1 MSKSKNVGTCLLCKE
16 NIDHRFIVKHITQC
30 LGKEELDKTT
40 TTQKDK
46 VYLIKVFSEKY
57 FWLYVEVNGS
67 ATLEQFDSFLREIW
81 LECCGH
87 MSQFNINGHSYSSD
101 GEMSKTIQRV
111 VEVGTEFDYEY
122 DFGTT
127 TELEGKVIS
136 VRPGK
141 LLKEPVRLLA
151 RNHLPENILCKTCQ
165 KTADVICSVCY
176 DFYCNKCKKKHKSCE
191 GEEFMLPVVNSP
203 RMGMCGYAGPDE

>member
-1 MSKSKNVGTCLLCKE
+1 MLKSKNVGTCLLCKE
-16 NIDHRFIVKHITQC
+16 NIDHRSIIKHLSQC
-30 LGKEELDKTT
+30 LANEEPHKASTSQKEKIS
-40 TTQKDK
+40 
-46 VYLIKVFSEKY
+46 LIKIFSGKY
-57 FWLYVEVNGS
+57 FWLYVEINGS
-67 ATLEQFDSFLREIW
+67 ASLDELDSFLREIW

-87 MSQFNINGHSYSSD
+87 MSQFNIDGEGYSSD
-101 GEMSKTIQRV
+101 GEMNKSIQHV
-111 VEVGTEFDYEY
+111 IDVGTEFDYEY

-141 LLKEPVRLLA
+141 LKKPVRLLA
-151 RNHLPENILCKTCQ
+151 RNHLPEGILCKTCQ
-165 KTADVICSVCY
+165 KNADVICSVCY
-176 DFYCNKCKKKHKSCE
+176 DFCCNKCKKKHKRCE